1 MLLNLCYGFPMIKA
15 VKICDEDVNYD
26 TVMVYGVFFCKK
38 EGFHTEGNVHWGIRI
53 EDELWMYY
61 LREI

>member
-1 MLLNLCYGFPMIKA
+1 MIKA